1 MKAGSLNN
9 AKEAYIDFKNRPPF
23 IYIKPASGNLDWF
36 PNLCKMEF
44 SHLFTGGG
52 GVSVCHSGRVVG
64 SFLGIN
70 AYNPL

>member
-52 GVSVCHSGRVVG
+52 G
-64 SFLGIN
+64 
-70 AYNPL
+70 